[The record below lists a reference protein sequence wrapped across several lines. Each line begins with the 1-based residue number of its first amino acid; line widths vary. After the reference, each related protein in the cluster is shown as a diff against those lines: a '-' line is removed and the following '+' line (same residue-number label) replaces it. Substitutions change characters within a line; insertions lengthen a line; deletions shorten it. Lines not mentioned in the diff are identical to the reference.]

1 MIVKKYYAVR
11 NGKEGKKIYTTWED
25 CKVNTE
31 GQKGAKFKGFYNRED
46 ALEYLKD
53 SYISERDYQIIAYVG
68 GKYDALQEIGAS
80 GLLLLN
86 TKQEQYQIEKENV
99 TIIRHENLREGHN
112 IKADLLA
119 VESAVKYC
127 INNNYKS
134 LLICYNYTG
143 VSAWVDKTDPWK
155 TNSAI
160 SIEYRKFMLDA
171 NVYLNY
177 AFRYIKKESENQWM
191 KRLNNLMNK
200 KLYE

>member
-1 MIVKKYYAVR
+1 MKKYYAVR

-99 TIIRHENLREGHN
+99 TIIRHEKFARR
-112 IKADLLA
+112 
-119 VESAVKYC
+119 SQ
-127 INNNYKS
+127 YKS
-134 LLICYNYTG
+134 RIISCRICC
-143 VSAWVDKTDPWK
+143 K
-155 TNSAI
+155 I
-160 SIEYRKFMLDA
+160 LH
-171 NVYLNY
+171 
-177 AFRYIKKESENQWM
+177 Q
-191 KRLNNLMNK
+191 
-200 KLYE
+200 